1 MQAYTIS
8 DRRCIGRKVTIVR
21 VVGWEFILPQLTRE
35 PWEHR
40 ELPQWG
46 LGQSDTRKLF
56 LEYAISR
63 NFTCFSVFWKLAV
76 SDNNA
81 KIQEN

>member
-40 ELPQWG
+40 ELHQRH
-46 LGQSDTRKLF
+46 LGQSHNHK
-56 LEYAISR
+56 
-63 NFTCFSVFWKLAV
+63 
-76 SDNNA
+76 
-81 KIQEN
+81 